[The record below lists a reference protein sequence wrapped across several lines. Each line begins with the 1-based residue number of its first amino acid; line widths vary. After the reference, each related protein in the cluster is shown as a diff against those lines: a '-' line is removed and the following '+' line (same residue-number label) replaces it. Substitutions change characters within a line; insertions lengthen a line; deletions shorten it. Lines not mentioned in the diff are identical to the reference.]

1 MANTLRS
8 HENKLTAQ
16 AQTMSKRPNLTKRP
30 NVTNVIINI
39 RKSNSLI
46 NVRRMPNASMI

>member
-30 NVTNVIINI
+30 NVTNVIYENPIH
-39 RKSNSLI
+39 LLMFEECLML
-46 NVRRMPNASMI
+46 V